1 MPVEIKELNIK
12 VNVTPSPNGGSA
24 PAGVPSSAANGSQG
38 GNYEHAIIAK
48 CVEQV
53 MELLKKKM
61 ER

>member
-12 VNVTPSPNGGSA
+12 INVTPSGNSGGA
-24 PAGVPSSAANGSQG
+24 PAGVASGTAISSHG
-38 GNYEHAIIAK
+38 GNDENAIISK